1 MAQLTLTN
9 NIATSKIIICLVFL
23 VCAAFAAAD
32 CVAQTPAPSPLPTP
46 APLVAASDSP
56 ECTQAKANVTRL
68 ESTLKDWPLLRRYR
82 EENSKT
88 AAPDNKEKR
97 VVFLG
102 DSITDGWHN
111 PSNGGFFPGEPYIN
125 RGISGQ
131 TTPQMLIRFRPDV
144 IALKPEVVVILAGTN
159 DIAGNTGPMTLQSIE
174 DNLASI
180 AELAR
185 AHGIRVVL
193 ASLLPVSDYEKT
205 ADGQVRNQTTR
216 RPPEQIKALNEWM
229 KKYAAENKVTY
240 LDYYSAMVD
249 DKGFLKDEL
258 SNDGLHPN
266 VQGYQVMNPLAE
278 KAVAAALKSKR

>member
-1 MAQLTLTN
+1 MFPKDILASVVL
-9 NIATSKIIICLVFL
+9 ICL
-23 VCAAFAAAD
+23 AFMICGSFAVAD
-32 CVAQTPAPSPLPTP
+32 CAAQTPAPSPSPTP
-46 APLVAASDSP
+46 SITTESA
-56 ECTQAKANVTRL
+56 ECTAAKAAVTRL
-68 ESTLKDWPLLRRYR
+68 ETRLRDWPALARYHDD
-82 EENSKT
+82 NAKVV
-88 AAPDNKEKR
+88 APEKKEKR

-102 DSITDGWHN
+102 DSITDSWDA
-111 PSNGGFFPGEPYIN
+111 PANGGFFPGKLYIN

-144 IALKPEVVVILAGTN
+144 IALKPEVMVILAGTN
-159 DIAGNTGPMTLQSIE
+159 DIAGNTGPMTLQQTE

-193 ASLLPVSDYEKT
+193 SSVLPVSDYEKT
-205 ADGQVRNQTTR
+205 ADGQPRNQTTR
-216 RPPEQIKALNEWM
+216 RPPETIKALNEWM
-229 KKYAAENKVTY
+229 KKYAAENKFTY

-278 KAVAAALKSKR
+278 KAIAAALKSKR